1 MGLHPVRRE
10 RRTRPSFDDREPF
23 AQTLESIRQNVAT
36 PGPVAG
42 NPVPHAGC
50 VLLAPLPPVRGPGRR
65 VARDIQRQRLKAALA
80 RLHDPAEPRTIAR
93 IAEDLG
99 FPDRSGFSRAFKAE
113 FGLSPSAARGRR

>member
-36 PGPVAG
+36 PGLSPKTLCRMLGVSRSR
-42 NPVPHAGC
+42 
-50 VLLAPLPPVRGPGRR
+50 LYRLFEDRGG
-65 VARDIQRQRLKAALA
+65 VARDIQRRRLQAALA